1 MRRYNCTLSQWWSR
15 AVQGIFQSG
24 FQLVALITFA
34 ENHGIGARNF
44 GSFPQSTGQARNAL
58 AEAEIYFADRKQ
70 KVETQPALRLVHSKQ
85 NHLAINYSLL
95 TFTNTA
101 SIPVARE
108 LLCDPRSFC

>member
-1 MRRYNCTLSQWWSR
+1 M
-15 AVQGIFQSG
+15 QGIFQSG

-44 GSFPQSTGQARNAL
+44 AQSTGQARNAL
-58 AEAEIYFADRKQ
+58 AAAEIHFADRKQ
-70 KVETQPALRLVHSKQ
+70 KVESQPALRLVHSKQ

-101 SIPVARE
+101 SIPAARE